1 MSLKKV
7 QSVADRLAAKMKLSQ
22 TPIPGFI
29 MGLSGTD
36 SLIAFQICYDA
47 MSMVGIPADRLVGIH
62 YVNNLRRKPTW
73 FEEHMVP
80 WMREHYA
87 DAHILVEEPQ
97 GGNQDQQRW
106 ADLHLRALNK
116 VQTWPEHGRVKIT
129 PFEHGKNYWTVG
141 TINATEMYLGKYSIL
156 ANSTSVQAIRNIF
169 KTDVMLAC
177 KEMDIPQIAIDTARL
192 PDCFCGRDELAA
204 LNIEVIDH
212 IIRNSIDPTQ
222 HDPELLKALFAYVRE
237 TKAENDFKLRT
248 PFIP

>member
-1 MSLKKV
+1 MSLTKINAV
-7 QSVADRLAAKMKLSQ
+7 RDRLIAKMKLSQ

-36 SLIAFQICYDA
+36 SMIAFHICYEALAHYDMA
-47 MSMVGIPADRLVGIH
+47 HRLVGIH

-73 FEEHMVP
+73 FEEHIVP
-80 WMREHYA
+80 WMRERYPL
-87 DAHILVEEPQ
+87 AHISVEEPQ

-116 VQTWPEHGRVKIT
+116 VEVWPEYGRVKIT
-129 PFEHGKNYWTVG
+129 AYEPGQNYWTAG

-156 ANSTSVQAIRNIF
+156 ANSTSVQVIRNIW
-169 KTDVMLAC
+169 KSEIMLAC
-177 KEMDIPQIAIDTARL
+177 SQIGVPDIAIETARL

-204 LNIEVIDH
+204 LNIDLIDD
-212 IIRNSIDPTQ
+212 IVRVRLDPTQ
-222 HDPELLKALFAYVRE
+222 HDAELLKTLIEYVRT

-248 PFIP
+248 PFVP